1 MMIVQ
6 ITQSPVVYGA
16 KIVTKIQPINEAQL
30 LQDQKAQ
37 MWLIWF
43 ILSNVNRYCKFLQTR
58 TSPIIETIV

>member
-37 MWLIWF
+37 MWLI
-43 ILSNVNRYCKFLQTR
+43 
-58 TSPIIETIV
+58 